1 MFGDYI
7 ARGSAGAVFSSPS
20 DPNQVIKIFNLDAR
34 DDMVSHM
41 NRLQFQFFEELEA
54 QQKQDLKTP
63 GLPQINY
70 TFTGEMT
77 PEIMTQISES
87 IKPSQ
92 QFDYAS
98 IKSNFRYGD
107 KYAIILMDRV
117 SKVGPLIDPSADP
130 LGRRGLTPML
140 RHAYQMGYY
149 VRDLWP
155 ENKGMSSAGD
165 IIWFDPMVAPVNP
178 VTNQDREALKILFEW
193 DEYRQRQYQE
203 AVRDKSYFDYE
214 HKAGLFY
221 AENNTAISSV
231 TYKNI
236 EDPEWL
242 KAVPRQMLLK
252 QNNAMGIVD
261 ESGNIFYE
269 VELGNDYA
277 NQIKQ
282 MVVDNPNGFM
292 MTWKGSDFIDPPKF
306 EASMDRDHTFWVY
319 PLSYATG
326 PKGANWDAVVM
337 DGNWVMTSGE
347 WGTFDS
353 YPLTDLFDA
362 TTGEN
367 PVYTLTRFT
376 KVMSGP
382 IPKHSAINHAIILG
396 KSYSS
401 MYASESED
409 DNYWLRGGC
418 GKAAAMISKDLDQKN
433 TPYHYEIGLAYIE
446 GAFMGNHIVVISE
459 AGDQDHYGTQGA
471 KKRWENMMLSELV
484 DQELPASMVEDIITF
499 EWHKV
504 DPEEDWSV
512 EIAGEY
518 LPVSGPMIT
527 KDTLSMSAEDKDRYH
542 DCATCNRKNVDN
554 QESGDDDACHMVGC
568 GNYFCYQCMDS
579 GNLTFGLSD
588 HEDSK
593 LQETYFEG
601 SFPSVG
607 KCCLQKAINLG
618 FKMFSGYGRG
628 SDESGW
634 LETLVEDGH
643 LPDQNYV
650 SMNYVLG
657 GLQKMSAEDCSQ
669 CNRTNIDNDD
679 NEYDEY
685 CGGCGAY
692 LCDECYDG
700 GNNSIR
706 WEMDWPH
713 EWEPPYLSKHETQ
726 QHWNNEL
733 VVAACCLQ
741 KAITYGFVPAYQG
754 VESLKDV
761 MKPYQYVS
769 MNYVLGGL
777 DKMSAE
783 SYPTCYLC
791 PKPAK
796 IEVMTA
802 IGMRNF
808 CGNKCRGDYEGID
821 YGPDDYYISPKLE
834 HDIEL
839 VSYDPGYIG
848 DRYEDDSATLSAK
861 CRNCDFSTR
870 NQSFFRHHL
879 VKTLRKWDEEMEEWW
894 ETGEKCRHDKMQYLD
909 YLENGEDAWGN
920 IISGHIVIGC
930 PTCGFKDTLDH
941 VNIPQGCDNQGRIED
956 YLRF

>member
-20 DPNQVIKIFNLDAR
+20 DPNQVIKIFNLDAP
-34 DDMVSHM
+34 DDMLSHM
-41 NRLQFQFFEELEA
+41 NRLQFQFFEDLEA

-77 PEIMTQISES
+77 PEIMTQISEAVLERNTMWS
-87 IKPSQ
+87 GDKYLSGL
-92 QFDYAS
+92 DYAA
-98 IKSNFRYGD
+98 IKGNFKYGD
-107 KYAIILMDRV
+107 KYAVILMDRV
-117 SKVGPLIDPSADP
+117 SQIKSRDDYSEP

-140 RHAYQMGYY
+140 RHAYKMGYY

-155 ENKGMSSAGD
+155 ENKGMSSEGD

-178 VTNQDREALKILFEW
+178 VTDQDREALKILFEW
-193 DEYRQRQYQE
+193 NEDRQRQYQE

-221 AENNTAISSV
+221 AEDNTAITNV
-231 TYKNI
+231 TYN
-236 EDPEWL
+236 DLSNPEWL
-242 KAVPRQMLLK
+242 AAVPRQMLLK
-252 QNNAMGIVD
+252 ENTALGVLD
-261 ESGNIFYE
+261 DAGNVYAE
-269 VELGNDYA
+269 VMLGPNYA
-277 NQIKQ
+277 DQIKN
-282 MVVDNPNGFM
+282 MVVNNPNGFM
-292 MTWKGSDFIDPPKF
+292 MTWLGSQVVGT
-306 EASMDRDHTFWVY
+306 MDLDHTFWVY
-319 PLSYATG
+319 PINRQHVHSPDQAS
-326 PKGANWDAVVM
+326 WDAVVM
-337 DGNWVMTSGE
+337 DGNWVMSYGKK
-347 WGTFDS
+347 GTYDS
-353 YPLTDLFDA
+353 YPLNDLFDA

-367 PVYTLTRFT
+367 PHYQLTRFT
-376 KVMSGP
+376 KVISV
-382 IPKHSAINHAIILG
+382 PKHQASINYATVLG

-401 MYASESED
+401 MYAFESED

-418 GKAAAMISKDLDQKN
+418 GKAAAMISKDLDRKN
-433 TPYHYEIGLAYIE
+433 TPYHYEIGLAYVE

-504 DPEEDWSV
+504 DPEKDWSV

-527 KDTLSMSAEDKDRYH
+527 KDTLS
-542 DCATCNRKNVDN
+542 
-554 QESGDDDACHMVGC
+554 
-568 GNYFCYQCMDS
+568 
-579 GNLTFGLSD
+579 
-588 HEDSK
+588 
-593 LQETYFEG
+593 
-601 SFPSVG
+601 
-607 KCCLQKAINLG
+607 
-618 FKMFSGYGRG
+618 
-628 SDESGW
+628 
-634 LETLVEDGH
+634 
-643 LPDQNYV
+643 
-650 SMNYVLG
+650 
-657 GLQKMSAEDCSQ
+657 MSAEDCSQ

-754 VESLKDV
+754 VDSLKDV
-761 MKPYQYVS
+761 MEPYQYVS

-777 DKMSAE
+777 KKMSAE

-839 VSYDPGYIG
+839 VSYDPGNIG
-848 DRYEDDSATLSAK
+848 DRYSGSNRSATLSAK
-861 CRNCDFSTR
+861 CRNCDFTTLDAKGRSR
-870 NQSFFRHHL
+870 NQSFYQHHL
-879 VKTLRKWDEEMEEWW
+879 VKNLREWDKDSEEWW
-894 ETGEKCRHDKMQYLD
+894 DTGQKCRHDKMQYLD

-920 IISGHIVIGC
+920 IIAGHIVIGC
-930 PTCGFKDTLDH
+930 PTCGFKDTLSH
-941 VNIPQGCDNQGRIED
+941 VNIPQGCDNQGRIEN

>member
-34 DDMVSHM
+34 EPMLSHM
-41 NRLQFQFFEELEA
+41 NRLQFQFFEDLEA
-54 QQKQDLKTP
+54 QQKQDIKTP

-77 PEIMTQISES
+77 PQIMTQISES

-92 QFDYAS
+92 QFDYAA
-98 IKSNFRYGD
+98 IKSNFKYGD

-117 SKVGPLIDPSADP
+117 SKIAVFDREGDVIEP

-178 VTNQDREALKILFEW
+178 VTDQDREALKILFEW
-193 DEYRQRQYQE
+193 SEDRQRQYQE

-221 AENNTAISSV
+221 SEDDTPITNITYRDVEN
-231 TYKNI
+231 
-236 EDPEWL
+236 PEWL
-242 KAVPRQMLLK
+242 AAVPRQMLLK
-252 QNNAMGIVD
+252 GNTEIGVLD
-261 ESGNIFYE
+261 EDGNIYVE
-269 VELGNDYA
+269 VMLGHDYA
-277 NQIKQ
+277 DTIKEII
-282 MVVDNPNGFM
+282 VNNPNGFM
-292 MTWKGSDFIDPPKF
+292 MVWKGSQVIGT
-306 EASMDRDHTFWVY
+306 MDLDHTFWVY
-319 PLSYATG
+319 PINHTHVNG
-326 PKGANWDAVVM
+326 PDDPSWDAVVI
-337 DGNWVMTSGE
+337 DARWVMSGGKE
-347 WGTFDS
+347 GTFDS
-353 YPLTDLFDA
+353 FPLTDLFDA

-367 PVYTLTRFT
+367 PLYHLSRFT
-376 KVMSGP
+376 KVISRP
-382 IPKHSAINHAIILG
+382 LKKYAAINYTTID
-396 KSYSS
+396 KSFS
-401 MYASESED
+401 ADLKNFNFDSEN

-433 TPYHYEIGLAYIE
+433 IPYHYEIGLAYIE

-484 DQELPASMVEDIITF
+484 DEELPASMVEDIITF

-504 DPEEDWSV
+504 DPQEDWSV

-527 KDTLSMSAEDKDRYH
+527 KDTLS
-542 DCATCNRKNVDN
+542 
-554 QESGDDDACHMVGC
+554 
-568 GNYFCYQCMDS
+568 
-579 GNLTFGLSD
+579 
-588 HEDSK
+588 
-593 LQETYFEG
+593 
-601 SFPSVG
+601 
-607 KCCLQKAINLG
+607 
-618 FKMFSGYGRG
+618 
-628 SDESGW
+628 
-634 LETLVEDGH
+634 
-643 LPDQNYV
+643 
-650 SMNYVLG
+650 
-657 GLQKMSAEDCSQ
+657 
-669 CNRTNIDNDD
+669 
-679 NEYDEY
+679 
-685 CGGCGAY
+685 
-692 LCDECYDG
+692 
-700 GNNSIR
+700 
-706 WEMDWPH
+706 
-713 EWEPPYLSKHETQ
+713 
-726 QHWNNEL
+726 
-733 VVAACCLQ
+733 
-741 KAITYGFVPAYQG
+741 
-754 VESLKDV
+754 
-761 MKPYQYVS
+761 
-769 MNYVLGGL
+769 
-777 DKMSAE
+777 MSAE

-839 VSYDPGYIG
+839 VSYYPGSISSPN
-848 DRYEDDSATLSAK
+848 RSATLSAK
-861 CRNCDFSTR
+861 CRNCDFTTR
-870 NQSFFRHHL
+870 NQSFYQHHL
-879 VKTLRKWDEEMEEWW
+879 VKTLEEWDEDAEEWW
-894 ETGEKCRHDKMQYLD
+894 DTGEKCRHDKMQYLD

-920 IISGHIVIGC
+920 IIAGHIVIGC
-930 PTCGFKDTLDH
+930 PTCGFKDTLSH
-941 VNIPQGCDNQGRIED
+941 VNIPQGCDNRGRVED
-956 YLRF
+956 YIRF

>member
-20 DPNQVIKIFNLDAR
+20 DPNQVIKIFNLDAP
-34 DDMVSHM
+34 DDMLSHM

-70 TFTGEMT
+70 TFTGKMT
-77 PEIMTQISES
+77 PEIMTQISDS
-87 IKPSQ
+87 LKPSEQ
-92 QFDYAS
+92 LDYAA
-98 IKSNFRYGD
+98 IKSNFKYGD

-117 SKVGPLIDPSADP
+117 SKIGPQDYEEP

-155 ENKGMSSAGD
+155 ENKGMSSEGD

-178 VTNQDREALKILFEW
+178 VTDQDREALKILFEW
-193 DEYRQRQYQE
+193 DEDRQRQYQK

-221 AENNTAISSV
+221 AEDNTAITNV
-231 TYKNI
+231 TYKDVEN
-236 EDPEWL
+236 PEWI
-242 KAVPRQMLLK
+242 AAFPRQMLLQK
-252 QNNAMGIVD
+252 NTEPGINDYGPKGIGTKKV
-261 ESGNIFYE
+261 YE
-269 VELGNDYA
+269 VMLGPDYE
-277 NQIKQ
+277 QWIKQ
-282 MVVDNPNGFM
+282 ALDQNPNGFL
-292 MTWKGSDFIDPPKF
+292 MTWAGSQVVGTIDL
-306 EASMDRDHTFWVY
+306 DNTFWVY
-319 PLSYATG
+319 PIEYEKVG
-326 PKGANWDAVVM
+326 GAWENDYNPEFVVM
-337 DGNWVMTSGE
+337 DGHHVMSYGKK
-347 WGTFDS
+347 GTYDS
-353 YPLTDLFDA
+353 TPLTDLFDA
-362 TTGEN
+362 VSGEN
-367 PVYTLTRFT
+367 PKYTLTMF
-376 KVMSGP
+376 KG
-382 IPKHSAINHAIILG
+382 INWPHDQKPQASINYTTLD
-396 KSYSS
+396 KSFK
-401 MYASESED
+401 SED

-504 DPEEDWSV
+504 DPEKDWSV

-527 KDTLSMSAEDKDRYH
+527 KDTLS
-542 DCATCNRKNVDN
+542 
-554 QESGDDDACHMVGC
+554 
-568 GNYFCYQCMDS
+568 
-579 GNLTFGLSD
+579 
-588 HEDSK
+588 
-593 LQETYFEG
+593 
-601 SFPSVG
+601 
-607 KCCLQKAINLG
+607 
-618 FKMFSGYGRG
+618 
-628 SDESGW
+628 
-634 LETLVEDGH
+634 
-643 LPDQNYV
+643 
-650 SMNYVLG
+650 
-657 GLQKMSAEDCSQ
+657 MSAEDCSQ

-700 GNNSIR
+700 GNNNLR
-706 WEMDWPH
+706 WLMDWPH

-741 KAITYGFVPAYQG
+741 KAIDLGFVPHYQT
-754 VESLKDV
+754 VESLRDV
-761 MKPYQYVS
+761 MEPYQYVS

-777 DKMSAE
+777 KKMSAE

-839 VSYDPGYIG
+839 VAYDPGNIG
-848 DRYEDDSATLSAK
+848 DRYSGSNRSATLSAK
-861 CRNCDFSTR
+861 CRNCEFTTLDAKGRSR
-870 NQSFFRHHL
+870 NQSFYQHHL
-879 VKTLRKWDEEMEEWW
+879 VKNLREWDKDSEEWW
-894 ETGEKCRHDKMQYLD
+894 DTGEKCRHDKMQYLD

-920 IISGHIVIGC
+920 IIAGRIVIGC

-941 VNIPQGCDNQGRIED
+941 VNIPQGCDNQGRIEN
-956 YLRF
+956 YVRF

>member
-34 DDMVSHM
+34 DSMVGHM
-41 NRLQFQFFEELEA
+41 NRLQFQFFEDLEA

-117 SKVGPLIDPSADP
+117 SKIGPQDYEEP

-155 ENKGMSSAGD
+155 ENKGMSAKGD

-178 VTNQDREALKILFEW
+178 VTDQDREALKILFEW
-193 DEYRQRQYQE
+193 NEDRQRQYQE

-221 AENNTAISSV
+221 SEDTTTTHVTYENPTDPAWIVKARNLILNDNFEAGILDEGGNRYAQVMLGNDYSDTLAEMIKANPNGFLMIGASAMRSLGDTLANREQIRNKLWEGEGHDNTFWVFPIKTPTGNRFMAFDGVVLDGNYIFSDGRTGTYDTFPLSDLFDARSGTNPKYYLTRFTKAISVDPTPWTTINYSKLDKSFSAEESMNETAITNV
-231 TYKNI
+231 TYNDV
-236 EDPEWL
+236 EDPEWIA
-242 KAVPRQMLLK
+242 AVPRQMLLK
-252 QNNAMGIVD
+252 GNTEFGVLD
-261 ESGNIFYE
+261 EDGNRYAE
-269 VELGNDYA
+269 VMLGNDYDDT
-277 NQIKQ
+277 IKEIIIN
-282 MVVDNPNGFM
+282 NPNGFM
-292 MTWKGSDFIDPPKF
+292 MTWAGSQVVGTIDL
-306 EASMDRDHTFWVY
+306 DHTFWVY
-319 PLSYATG
+319 PINHKHVVG
-326 PKGANWDAVVM
+326 PDDASWDAVVM
-337 DGNWVMTSGE
+337 DGHHVMSYGKK
-347 WGTFDS
+347 GTYDS
-353 YPLTDLFDA
+353 YPLNDLFDA

-367 PVYTLTRFT
+367 PLYRLRRFT
-376 KVMSGP
+376 KVISRSL
-382 IPKHSAINHAIILG
+382 KKYAAINYTAID
-396 KSYSS
+396 KSFS
-401 MYASESED
+401 ADLKNFNFDSEN

-433 TPYHYEIGLAYIE
+433 IPYHYEIGLAYIE

-459 AGDQDHYGTQGA
+459 AGDQDHYGTGGA

-527 KDTLSMSAEDKDRYH
+527 KDTLSMSAE
-542 DCATCNRKNVDN
+542 
-554 QESGDDDACHMVGC
+554 
-568 GNYFCYQCMDS
+568 
-579 GNLTFGLSD
+579 
-588 HEDSK
+588 
-593 LQETYFEG
+593 
-601 SFPSVG
+601 
-607 KCCLQKAINLG
+607 
-618 FKMFSGYGRG
+618 
-628 SDESGW
+628 
-634 LETLVEDGH
+634 
-643 LPDQNYV
+643 
-650 SMNYVLG
+650 
-657 GLQKMSAEDCSQ
+657 
-669 CNRTNIDNDD
+669 
-679 NEYDEY
+679 
-685 CGGCGAY
+685 
-692 LCDECYDG
+692 
-700 GNNSIR
+700 
-706 WEMDWPH
+706 
-713 EWEPPYLSKHETQ
+713 
-726 QHWNNEL
+726 
-733 VVAACCLQ
+733 
-741 KAITYGFVPAYQG
+741 
-754 VESLKDV
+754 
-761 MKPYQYVS
+761 
-769 MNYVLGGL
+769 
-777 DKMSAE
+777 

-791 PKPAK
+791 SKPAK

-848 DRYEDDSATLSAK
+848 DRYSGRSATLSAK

-870 NQSFFRHHL
+870 NQSFYQHHL
-879 VKTLRKWDEEMEEWW
+879 VKSLKEWDEEMEEWW
-894 ETGEKCRHDKMQYLD
+894 DTGEKCRHKEMQYLD

-920 IISGHIVIGC
+920 IIAGHIVIGC
-930 PTCGFKDTLDH
+930 PTCGFKDTLQH
-941 VNIPQGCDNQGRIED
+941 VNIPQGCDNRGRVED
-956 YLRF
+956 YIRF